1 AVALILAGA
10 FWLAY
15 DAVPWAHLM
24 NVPSESASREARP
37 AAVVLGVLFLIGVPL
52 GIVARVQAGYQEG
65 FKANVWLV
73 LGGLLSIGGVI
84 LAIKLDLGLAWFVA
98 ALIGGPLFAVLLNG
112 IVLFVFDR
120 PWLRPRLRHFRVS
133 AAKQIV
139 RTGSIFL
146 VLQIAGALAYQAD

>member
-1 AVALILAGA
+1 
-10 FWLAY
+10 
-15 DAVPWAHLM
+15 
-24 NVPSESASREARP
+24 
-37 AAVVLGVLFLIGVPL
+37 LIGGPL
-52 GIVARVQAGYQEG
+52 GIVTRVQAGYQEG
-65 FKANVWLV
+65 FKSNVWLV

-112 IVLFVFDR
+112 TVLFVFDR

-139 RTGSIFL
+139 RTGSLFL
-146 VLQIAGALAYQAD
+146 VLQIAGALAYQADSLIVARVLGVATVPQYAIPFRVFLF